1 MDIANYT
8 IDDAVLLIIVLI
20 LLFSVIILWLVFLFI
35 RNRGAL
41 TRSLNMVL
49 YQVTVPQEV
58 LKSPEGQK
66 DEKQIISIMEQFY
79 TSLSKMREGF
89 FTNLLYGKPYVAIEM
104 AVEAESAEISFYI
117 VAPRRTSRFIEKQ
130 INGFFPHA
138 NINLVKDYSIF
149 TPGAK
154 TAGGYL
160 KIEKNPNIP
169 FRTYLMMESDPIKN
183 ITNAFSKL
191 PFGEG
196 AAIQIIIKPAMNA
209 FRQTS
214 RQIIKELQKGHPID
228 RAIAATYVS
237 KQIAKAIGEM
247 IMRDFLN
254 QKPKTKEED
263 QSPVT
268 PEQENLIKVI
278 ENKASKV
285 VFETDIRLIAS
296 AATQDKAEL
305 VLDELEGAFNQFNA
319 PNFNGFKVARSA
331 LRGPSFIR
339 NLVFNF
345 VFRIFS
351 KRNSILL
358 STEELASVFHF
369 PIVTTETPNIKWLK
383 AKGSAAPANIPAE
396 GLILGRNSYRG
407 EDKIIRITQEDR
419 RRHLYA
425 IGQTGTGKS
434 VFFSNLI
441 KQDIQSGHGVCV
453 IDPHGDLVE
462 DVMAIIPKNR
472 IEDVVIF
479 DPSDMERPVGLNM
492 LEVKNPEQKDF
503 AIQEMI
509 AIFYKLFPPEMIG
522 PMFEHNMRN
531 VMLTL
536 MEDKEYPGTIA
547 EIPRMFT
554 DPAFQK
560 YKLAK
565 VRDPIVRAFWE
576 KEMAKTSDFH
586 KSEMLGYLI
595 SKVGRFVENEMM
607 RNIIGQPKSGFDF
620 REIMDKGKILL
631 VNLSKGKTGE
641 VNSSLLGLIIVSKLQ
656 MAAMSRTDIP
666 QTERRD
672 FYLYIDEFHNFTTDS
687 VATILAEARKYRLNL
702 NITHQF
708 IAQLPDNIRDAVF
721 GNVGTMVVFRIGA
734 EDAETVAKQ
743 FKPTFEEQ
751 DLINIDN
758 ANAYVKLLINGM
770 TSKPFDIKTYPP
782 ISGNRELAEAIRNL
796 SRLKYGRP
804 KYIVGHEI
812 MERSQLG
819 NVVRTPTNP
828 IPGERSA

>member
-1 MDIANYT
+1 MI
-8 IDDAVLLIIVLI
+8 
-20 LLFSVIILWLVFLFI
+20 
-35 RNRGAL
+35 
-41 TRSLNMVL
+41 L
-49 YQVTVPQEV
+49 YQVTVPQEA
-58 LKSPEGQK
+58 LKSTEGQK
-66 DEKQIISIMEQFY
+66 DEKQIISVMEQFY
-79 TSLSKMREGF
+79 TSLTKIREGF
-89 FTNLLYGKPYVAIEM
+89 VSNFFYGKPYIAIEM
-104 AVEAESAEISFYI
+104 AAEAESTEMSFY
-117 VAPRRTSRFIEKQ
+117 VVVPRRISRFIEKQ
-130 INGFFPHA
+130 ITSFFPHA

-149 TPGAK
+149 SPGAK

-169 FRTYLMMESDPIKN
+169 LRTYLMMESDPIKN

-191 PFGEG
+191 PYGEG
-196 AAIQIIIKPAMNA
+196 AAIQIIIRPAMNV

-214 RQIIKELQKGHPID
+214 RQVIKELQKGQSID
-228 RAIAATYVS
+228 RAIATTRMS
-237 KQIAKAIGEM
+237 NQFLKGIGDLIKE
-247 IMRDFLN
+247 DFLN
-254 QKPKTKEED
+254 QKPKTKQEE
-263 QSPVT
+263 QKPVT

-278 ENKASKV
+278 ENKASKMA
-285 VFETDIRLIAS
+285 FETNIRLITSAS
-296 AATQDKAEL
+296 TQEKAEL

-319 PNFNGFKVARSA
+319 PNFNGFKISRSA

-351 KRNSILL
+351 QNNHILL

-383 AKGSAAPANIPAE
+383 AKGAAAPVNVSSE
-396 GLILGRNSYRG
+396 GLILGHNFYRG
-407 EDKIIRITQEDR
+407 DDKVIKIATEDR

-434 VFFSNLI
+434 AFFSNLI
-441 KQDIQSGHGVCV
+441 KQDIQNGHGVCV
-453 IDPHGDLVE
+453 IDPHGDLIE
-462 DVMAIIPKNR
+462 DVLTTIPKNR
-472 IEDVVIF
+472 IEDVIIF

-560 YKLAK
+560 YKLGK

-620 REIMDKGKILL
+620 RDVMDKKKILL

-666 QTERRD
+666 QDERKD

-687 VATILAEARKYRLNL
+687 IATILAEARKYRLNL

-734 EDAETVAKQ
+734 EDAEVVAKQ
-743 FKPTFEEQ
+743 YKPTFDEQ

-758 ANAYVKLLINGM
+758 YNAYVKLLINGM
-770 TSKPFDIKTYPP
+770 TSKPFDIKTYAP
-782 ISGNRELAEAIRNL
+782 IRGNREIAEAIRNL

-819 NVVRTPTNP
+819 NVIRTPTNP
-828 IPGERSA
+828 LPGERSA